1 MANEKHQIDV
11 ELEEAVAQGT
21 YANLAII
28 SHSTS
33 EFVLDFAAVLPGVPK
48 AKVKSRIILAPEHA
62 KRLLLS
68 LQENIA
74 RYEANV
80 GRINIPQ
87 GGSKE
92 GIKGFNIV
100 RCRFF
105 TWRQPFRISASHP
118 CDRNRTLHAILPE
131 FSLSCITYNHRYHHD
146 EPTSTASDN
155 DICGGAG
162 SGIRMQ
168 QRGTYLPPDTGMYRD
183 D

>member
-87 GGSKE
+87 SGAVFSHGGSRSAYRHPTRATE
-92 GIKGFNIV
+92 TG
-100 RCRFF
+100 RF
-105 TWRQPFRISASHP
+105 TPSYRNFR
-118 CDRNRTLHAILPE
+118 
-131 FSLSCITYNHRYHHD
+131 
-146 EPTSTASDN
+146 
-155 DICGGAG
+155 
-162 SGIRMQ
+162 
-168 QRGTYLPPDTGMYRD
+168 YLA
-183 D
+183 